1 MYLDF
6 FSLPGIQIVPNQT
19 RPGMKIER
27 NPLLCSAG
35 TAIPSALILQF
46 FGTFSF
52 RSLSIFLSSTRL
64 VVGSSSMSLS
74 SSSSSSNPNAIV
86 RRIFTFATSWSNRFH
101 ILTVSSS
108 ASSSVSSSASSSASS
123 TIPRLTASSLPVPSI
138 YLSSSSA

>member
-86 RRIFTFATSWSNRFH
+86 RRIFTFATSWSKRFH

-108 ASSSVSSSASSSASS
+108 ASSSASSSTSS